1 MHNVPVMR
9 AGRLVGAAAACAL
22 AAAACAPVAAT
33 AAGPRTLTVMTFNIA
48 SAVETD
54 NNLDPIADAIDLQE
68 ADVAG
73 LQEVD
78 RSWSRSDSLDQAR
91 EFALRLGMTY
101 RFDPVVDCSAQD
113 TDGDGFCRYGTAV
126 VSRFPMR
133 AATARDYSLP
143 RAGEEEPRGLAEV
156 GVNVRGRR
164 LIVFNTHLS
173 EVASAR
179 RAQVREILR
188 VVAAT
193 RGPYIL
199 MGDFNARPNAPEIG
213 WVRRRLTDTAR
224 LKRVQRPTV
233 GNTRIDYVFASKGIT
248 VLSAHVPP
256 ASWRR
261 VSDHRPL
268 IVKLRLDRTP

>member
-1 MHNVPVMR
+1 MR
-9 AGRLVGAAAACAL
+9 GGRLACAVIAACLIAAVAAPSAGAAGA
-22 AAAACAPVAAT
+22 
-33 AAGPRTLTVMTFNIA
+33 RTLTVMTFNIA

-54 NNLDPIADAIDLQE
+54 NDLDPIADAIELQE

-91 EFALRLGMTY
+91 ELALRLGMTY
-101 RFDPVVDCSAQD
+101 RFDPVVDCSEKD
-113 TDGDGFCRYGTAV
+113 VDNDGLCRYGTAIL
-126 VSRFPMR
+126 SRFSLR

-143 RAGEEEPRGLAEV
+143 RAGDEEPRGLAEV

-173 EVASAR
+173 EVAAAR

-188 VVAAT
+188 VVTAT

-199 MGDFNARPNAPEIG
+199 MGDFNARPNAPEVG
-213 WVRRRLTDTAR
+213 WVRRRLTDAAK
-224 LKRVQRPTV
+224 LMHVQRPTV
-233 GNTRIDYVFASKGIT
+233 GNTRIDYVFASRGIT
-248 VLSAHVPP
+248 VLSARVPP
-256 ASWRR
+256 ASARR

-268 IVKLRLDRTP
+268 VVKLRMNPTP

>member
-1 MHNVPVMR
+1 VAPG
-9 AGRLVGAAAACAL
+9 AG
-22 AAAACAPVAAT
+22 

-54 NNLDPIADAIDLQE
+54 NDLDPIADAVELQE

-78 RSWSRSDSLDQAR
+78 RSWSRSDSLDQAQ
-91 EFALRLGMTY
+91 ELALRLGMNY
-101 RFDPVVDCSAQD
+101 RFDPVLDCAEKD
-113 TDGDGFCRYGTAV
+113 VDGDGFCRYGTAV
-126 VSRFPMR
+126 LSRFSMR

-143 RAGEEEPRGLAEV
+143 RTGSEEPRGLAEV

-173 EVASAR
+173 EVTSAR

-188 VVAAT
+188 VVSAT
-193 RGPYIL
+193 KGPYVV
-199 MGDFNARPNAPEIG
+199 MGDFNAKPNAPEIG
-213 WVRRRLTDTAR
+213 WMRRKLVDAAR
-224 LKRVQRPTV
+224 LKKVQRPTV
-233 GNTRIDYVFASKGIT
+233 GNTRIDYVFVSKGIS
-248 VLSAHVPP
+248 VLSARIPS
-256 ASWRR
+256 ASARR

-268 IVKLRLDRTP
+268 IVKLRMDPTR

>member
-1 MHNVPVMR
+1 VS
-9 AGRLVGAAAACAL
+9 AAAAACVL
-22 AAAACAPVAAT
+22 AAVVAPGAG

-54 NNLDPIADAIDLQE
+54 NDLDPIADAIQLE
-68 ADVAG
+68 GADVAG

-78 RSWSRSDSLDQAR
+78 RSWSRSGSLDQAR
-91 EFALRLGMTY
+91 ELAQRLGMTF
-101 RFDPVVDCSAQD
+101 RFDPVFDCSARD
-113 TDGDGFCRYGTAV
+113 FEGDGFCRYGTAV
-126 VSRFPMR
+126 VSRFSMR
-133 AATARDYSLP
+133 ASTARDYSLP
-143 RAGEEEPRGLAEV
+143 RMGEEEPRGLAEV

-164 LIVFNTHLS
+164 LVIFNTHLS
-173 EVASAR
+173 EVARAR
-179 RAQVREILR
+179 RAQVQEILR
-188 VVAAT
+188 VISAT

-213 WVRRRLTDTAR
+213 WVRRRLTDAAR

-256 ASWRR
+256 ASSRR

-268 IVKLRLDRTP
+268 IVKLRMDRTG

>member
-1 MHNVPVMR
+1 MCAV
-9 AGRLVGAAAACAL
+9 AAACAL
-22 AAAACAPVAAT
+22 AAVVAPGAG

-54 NNLDPIADAIDLQE
+54 NDLDPIADAIQLQGADL
-68 ADVAG
+68 AG

-78 RSWSRSDSLDQAR
+78 RSWSRSDGLDQPK
-91 EFALRLGMTY
+91 ELALR
-101 RFDPVVDCSAQD
+101 FS
-113 TDGDGFCRYGTAV
+113 
-126 VSRFPMR
+126 MR

-143 RAGEEEPRGLAEV
+143 RVGEEEPRGLAEA

-173 EVASAR
+173 EVTSAR
-179 RAQVREILR
+179 RAQIREILR
-188 VVAAT
+188 VVTAT

-213 WVRRRLTDTAR
+213 WVRRRLTDAAR
-224 LKRVQRPTV
+224 LMRVQRPTV
-233 GNTRIDYVFASKGIT
+233 GNTRVDYVFASKGIT
-248 VLSAHVPP
+248 VLSAHVPS
-256 ASWRR
+256 ASSRR

-268 IVKLRLDRTP
+268 IVKLRMDRTR

>member
-1 MHNVPVMR
+1 VC
-9 AGRLVGAAAACAL
+9 AAAALLVLSAL
-22 AAAACAPVAAT
+22 GAPGAR

-48 SAVETD
+48 SAVET
-54 NNLDPIADAIDLQE
+54 NNELDPIADAIDLQE

-78 RSWSRSDSLDQAR
+78 RSWSRSDSLDQAQ
-91 EFALRLGMTY
+91 ELALRLGMSY
-101 RFDPVVDCSAQD
+101 RFDPILDCSAID

-126 VSRFPMR
+126 ISRFSMR

-143 RAGEEEPRGLAEV
+143 RAGGEEPRGLAEV

-173 EVASAR
+173 EVAAAR
-179 RAQVREILR
+179 RAQVQEILR
-188 VVAAT
+188 VVTAT
-193 RGPYIL
+193 RGPYLL
-199 MGDFNARPNAPEIG
+199 MGDLNARPNAPEIG
-213 WVRRRLTDTAR
+213 WLRRRLTDAAR
-224 LKRVQRPTV
+224 LMHVQRPTV

-248 VLSAHVPP
+248 VLAAHVPP
-256 ASWRR
+256 ASARR

-268 IVKLRLDRTP
+268 IVKLRLDGTR

>member
-1 MHNVPVMR
+1 MC
-9 AGRLVGAAAACAL
+9 AAAASCAL
-22 AAAACAPVAAT
+22 AAVVAPGAG

-54 NNLDPIADAIDLQE
+54 NNLDPIANAIEHQQADL
-68 ADVAG
+68 AG

-78 RSWSRSDSLDQAR
+78 RSWSRSDSLDQAQ
-91 EFALRLGMTY
+91 ELAVRLGMSY
-101 RFDPVVDCSAQD
+101 RFDPVLDCSARD
-113 TDGDGFCRYGTAV
+113 VDGDGFCRYGTAV

-143 RAGEEEPRGLAEV
+143 RVGAEEARGLAEV

-164 LIVFNTHLS
+164 LVVFNTHLS

-179 RAQVREILR
+179 RAQVQEILR
-188 VVAAT
+188 VVRAT

-199 MGDFNARPNAPEIG
+199 MGDFNARPNAPEIS
-213 WVRRRLTDTAR
+213 WVRRRLTDAAR

-233 GNTRIDYVFASKGIT
+233 GNTRIDYVFVSKGIT
-248 VLSAHVPP
+248 VLSARVPP
-256 ASWRR
+256 ASSRH

-268 IVKLRLDRTP
+268 IVQLRLDRTP

>member
-1 MHNVPVMR
+1 MC
-9 AGRLVGAAAACAL
+9 AAAASCAL
-22 AAAACAPVAAT
+22 AAVVAPGAG

-54 NNLDPIADAIDLQE
+54 NNLDPIADAIKLQGADL
-68 ADVAG
+68 AG

-78 RSWSRSDSLDQAR
+78 RSWSRSDSLDQAK
-91 EFALRLGMTY
+91 ELALRLGMTF
-101 RFDPVVDCSAQD
+101 RFDPVFDCSARD
-113 TDGDGFCRYGTAV
+113 TEGDGFCRYGTAV
-126 VSRFPMR
+126 VSRFSMR
-133 AATARDYSLP
+133 ASTARDYSLP
-143 RAGEEEPRGLAEV
+143 RMGEEEPRGLAEV

-173 EVASAR
+173 EVARAR
-179 RAQVREILR
+179 RAQVQEILR
-188 VVAAT
+188 VVSVT

-213 WVRRRLTDTAR
+213 WLRRRLTDAAR
-224 LKRVQRPTV
+224 LMRVQRPTV

-256 ASWRR
+256 ASSRR

-268 IVKLRLDRTP
+268 IVELRMDRTR

>member
-1 MHNVPVMR
+1 VC
-9 AGRLVGAAAACAL
+9 AAAAACAVAAL
-22 AAAACAPVAAT
+22 AAPGAG

-54 NNLDPIADAIDLQE
+54 NALDPIADAIELQQ

-91 EFALRLGMTY
+91 ELGLRLGMAY
-101 RFDPVVDCSAQD
+101 RFDPVYDCSARD
-113 TDGDGFCRYGTAV
+113 FDGDGFCRYGTALM
-126 VSRFPMR
+126 SRFAIR
-133 AATARDYSLP
+133 AASARDYSLP

-173 EVASAR
+173 EVAAAR
-179 RAQVREILR
+179 PAQVREILR
-188 VVAAT
+188 VVTAT

-199 MGDFNARPNAPEIG
+199 MGDLNYRPNAPEIG
-213 WVRRRLTDTAR
+213 WLRRRLTDAAR
-224 LKRVQRPTV
+224 LKRVRRPTV
-233 GNTRIDYVFASKGIT
+233 GNTRIDYVFVSKGIT
-248 VLSAHVPP
+248 VLDAHVPR
-256 ASWRR
+256 ASARH

-268 IVKLRLDRTP
+268 IVKLRMDRTP

>member
-1 MHNVPVMR
+1 VSI
-9 AGRLVGAAAACAL
+9 AAACAL
-22 AAAACAPVAAT
+22 AAVCAPAAAT

-54 NNLDPIADAIDLQE
+54 NDLDPIADAIQHQG
-68 ADVAG
+68 AQVAG

-78 RSWSRSDSLDQAR
+78 RSWSRSDSLDQAQ
-91 EFALRLGMTY
+91 ELALRLGMGF
-101 RFDPVVDCSAQD
+101 RFDPVVDCSD
-113 TDGDGFCRYGTAV
+113 RDSDGDGQCRYGTAV
-126 VSRFPMR
+126 LSRFSMS

-143 RAGEEEPRGLAEV
+143 RAGQEEPRGLAEV
-156 GVNVRGRR
+156 GVNVLGRR

-179 RAQVREILR
+179 RAQIQEILR
-188 VVAAT
+188 VVGAT
-193 RGPYIL
+193 RGPYIV
-199 MGDFNARPNAPEIG
+199 MGDFNAKPNAPEIG
-213 WVRRRLTDTAR
+213 WMRRRLTDAAR

-233 GNTRIDYVFASKGIT
+233 GNTRIDYVFTSKGIT

-256 ASWRR
+256 ASSRR

-268 IVKLRLDRTP
+268 IVKLRLDRTR

>member
-1 MHNVPVMR
+1 M
-9 AGRLVGAAAACAL
+9 AAL
-22 AAAACAPVAAT
+22 AAPGAG
-33 AAGPRTLTVMTFNIA
+33 AAGPRTLNVMTFNIA

-54 NNLDPIADAIDLQE
+54 NDLDPIADAIELQE

-78 RSWSRSDSLDQAR
+78 RSWSRSDSLDQAQ
-91 EFALRLGMTY
+91 ELALRLGMNY
-101 RFDPVVDCSAQD
+101 KFDPVLDCGEKDA
-113 TDGDGFCRYGTAV
+113 DGDGFCRYGTAV
-126 VSRFPMR
+126 LSRFSMR

-143 RAGEEEPRGLAEV
+143 RTGQEEPRGLAEV

-188 VVAAT
+188 VVT
-193 RGPYIL
+193 RTKGPYIV

-213 WVRRRLTDTAR
+213 WMRRKLVDAAR
-224 LKRVQRPTV
+224 LKKVQRPTV
-233 GNTRIDYVFASKGIT
+233 GNTRIDYVFVSKGIT
-248 VLSAHVPP
+248 VLSARVPP
-256 ASWRR
+256 ASARL

-268 IVKLRLDRTP
+268 IVSLRLDRTR

>member
-1 MHNVPVMR
+1 MR
-9 AGRLVGAAAACAL
+9 EGRLVCAAAVACAL
-22 AAAACAPVAAT
+22 GAIAAPGAG

-54 NNLDPIADAIDLQE
+54 NDLDPIADAIELGE

-78 RSWSRSDSLDQAR
+78 RSWSRSDSLDQAQ
-91 EFALRLGMTY
+91 ELALRLGMSF
-101 RFDPVVDCSAQD
+101 RFDPVLDCSAKD

-126 VSRFPMR
+126 VSRFSMR

-164 LIVFNTHLS
+164 LIIFNTHLS

-188 VVAAT
+188 VVSAT
-193 RGPYIL
+193 RGPYIV

-213 WVRRRLTDTAR
+213 WMRRRLTDAAK
-224 LKRVQRPTV
+224 LMRVKRPTV
-233 GNTRIDYVFASKGIT
+233 GNTRIDYVFASKGTT
-248 VLSAHVPP
+248 VLSARVPP
-256 ASWRR
+256 ASARR
-261 VSDHRPL
+261 ISDHRPL
-268 IVKLRLDRTP
+268 IVKLRMDRTR

>member
-1 MHNVPVMR
+1 MT
-9 AGRLVGAAAACAL
+9 AFAAACAL
-22 AAAACAPVAAT
+22 AGLAAPGAG

-54 NNLDPIADAIDLQE
+54 NDLDPIADAIELGE

-91 EFALRLGMTY
+91 ELALRLGMTY
-101 RFDPVVDCSAQD
+101 RFDPVLDCSALD
-113 TDGDGFCRYGTAV
+113 TDGDAFCRYGTAI
-126 VSRFPMR
+126 VSRFSLR

-173 EVASAR
+173 EVVAAR
-179 RAQVREILR
+179 RAQVREILS
-188 VVAAT
+188 VVSAT
-193 RGPYIL
+193 HGPYIV

-213 WVRRRLTDTAR
+213 WMRRRLTDAAR
-224 LKRVQRPTV
+224 LKHVQRPTV
-233 GNTRIDYVFASKGIT
+233 GNTRIDYVFASNGIT
-248 VLSAHVPP
+248 VLSARVPP
-256 ASWRR
+256 ASARH

-268 IVKLRLDRTP
+268 IVKLRLDPTR

>member
-1 MHNVPVMR
+1 M
-9 AGRLVGAAAACAL
+9 GGAAAACVL
-22 AAAACAPVAAT
+22 AAVVAPGAG

-54 NNLDPIADAIDLQE
+54 NNLDPIADAIKSE
-68 ADVAG
+68 GVDVAG

-78 RSWSRSDSLDQAR
+78 LSWSRSDSLDQAK
-91 EFALRLGMTY
+91 ELALRLGMTY
-101 RFDPVVDCSAQD
+101 RFDPVLDCSARD
-113 TDGDGFCRYGTAV
+113 IEGDGFCRYGTAV
-126 VSRFPMR
+126 VSRFSMR
-133 AATARDYSLP
+133 ATTARDYSLP
-143 RAGEEEPRGLAEV
+143 RVGEEEPRGLAKV

-164 LIVFNTHLS
+164 LTVFNTHLS
-173 EVASAR
+173 EIVRAR
-179 RAQVREILR
+179 RAQVQEILR
-188 VVAAT
+188 VVSAT

-213 WVRRRLTDTAR
+213 WLRRRLTDAAR

-256 ASWRR
+256 ASARR

-268 IVKLRLDRTP
+268 IVKLRMDRTR

>member
-1 MHNVPVMR
+1 VSI
-9 AGRLVGAAAACAL
+9 AAACAL
-22 AAAACAPVAAT
+22 AAACAPAAAT

-54 NNLDPIADAIDLQE
+54 NDLDPIADAIQRQA

-78 RSWSRSDSLDQAR
+78 RSWSRSDSLDQAQ
-91 EFALRLGMTY
+91 ELALRLGMSF
-101 RFDPVVDCSAQD
+101 RFDPVVDCSTRDA
-113 TDGDGFCRYGTAV
+113 DGDGVCRYGTAV
-126 VSRFPMR
+126 LSRFSMQ

-143 RAGEEEPRGLAEV
+143 RAGAEEPRGLAEV
-156 GVNVRGRR
+156 GVNVLGRR
-164 LIVFNTHLS
+164 LTVFNTHLS

-179 RAQVREILR
+179 RAQVQEILR
-188 VVAAT
+188 VVRAT
-193 RGPYIL
+193 RGPYIV
-199 MGDFNARPNAPEIG
+199 MGDFNAKPNAPEIG
-213 WVRRRLTDTAR
+213 WMRRRLADAAR

-233 GNTRIDYVFASKGIT
+233 GNTRIDYVFVSKGIT

-256 ASWRR
+256 ASSRR

-268 IVKLRLDRTP
+268 IVKLRLDRTR